1 MLASRA
7 VRTLNHTIVRTVS
20 TTGSAV
26 ALSEDLERTTCVVG
40 QAPQISSTVPSLVRN
55 GLAVEALSV
64 TPSTGFIAGS
74 ALKAR
79 LAAQDAADGL
89 RAKLSL
95 YPNSKGLMPISCL
108 APEAVH
114 SSDDFQY
121 TIISG
126 PTWWRHELASLSLR
140 SGKDVVVAPPRT
152 AAEATEL
159 FELAAFEARDLVLYN
174 DLRFVPAVSEL
185 REVLLGGKGGEGG
198 GGDGGGD
205 GDGDRGEGL
214 GVVGGLL
221 GPSSELR
228 MSLLLAP
235 PYCCSAGHPTAEE
248 RNAPDGWWRSR
259 MRGGGA
265 LGAAGVQAFE
275 LVEHLLGTPA
285 AAVRASSSLI
295 KPNEEPNEEVST
307 QSKVATVSAEGASG
321 NDGASDYAPD
331 YCRLFVKTTSGA
343 RADLTLDWR
352 ADTPALQPLLRVD
365 GRDGSA
371 SLCLQSGHLEVR
383 STGTVTGTEQASQV
397 RVLRSVAGGGN
408 LLEEAHAALAL
419 ALMSAQAEGTD
430 AAQLLGSDWG
440 GSVLRSFAAVDAA
453 LASCDAGGG
462 VWHDVIVV

>member
-159 FELAAFEARDLVLYN
+159 FELAAFEARNLVLYN

-185 REVLLGGKGGEGG
+185 REVLLGGKG
-198 GGDGGGD
+198 
-205 GDGDRGEGL
+205 
-214 GVVGGLL
+214 LL

-228 MSLLLAP
+228 MSLTLAP
-235 PYCCSAGHPTAEE
+235 PLLLG
-248 RNAPDGWWRSR
+248 RAPNRGGAQRTRWLVALTHAWWRCAR
-259 MRGGGA
+259 RC
-265 LGAAGVQAFE
+265 
-275 LVEHLLGTPA
+275 
-285 AAVRASSSLI
+285 RR
-295 KPNEEPNEEVST
+295 
-307 QSKVATVSAEGASG
+307 SG
-321 NDGASDYAPD
+321 
-331 YCRLFVKTTSGA
+331 L
-343 RADLTLDWR
+343 
-352 ADTPALQPLLRVD
+352 
-365 GRDGSA
+365 
-371 SLCLQSGHLEVR
+371 
-383 STGTVTGTEQASQV
+383 
-397 RVLRSVAGGGN
+397 
-408 LLEEAHAALAL
+408 
-419 ALMSAQAEGTD
+419 
-430 AAQLLGSDWG
+430 
-440 GSVLRSFAAVDAA
+440 
-453 LASCDAGGG
+453 
-462 VWHDVIVV
+462 